1 MICSSA
7 LLLERFS
14 SLQGIVVVVCV
25 TNMEERCRRVVGY
38 VILALPLV
46 WRCLFFQSL
55 FSRFLAVLVVFL
67 RTFSSWPTAP
77 WGGAQA
83 QAQLSGAAWR
93 KDDLVCLQ
101 TVLLPRHPTVVF
113 VLWGFSEERGS
124 IMTSFLLSCDRFSSS
139 VVSSRFSWYSS
150 LLPRWSFH

>member
-7 LLLERFS
+7 LLLEGFS

-46 WRCLFFQSL
+46 WRCSFFQSL

-77 WGGAQA
+77 WGGEGGGGSTQA
-83 QAQLSGAAWR
+83 QAQLSSAAWR
-93 KDDLVCLQ
+93 KDNLVCLQ
-101 TVLLPRHPTVVF
+101 TILLPRHPTVCLSF
-113 VLWGFSEERGS
+113 GFFRRRGVAS
-124 IMTSFLLSCDRFSSS
+124 WHYSCS
-139 VVSSRFSWYSS
+139 VVIGFP
-150 LLPRWSFH
+150 LL